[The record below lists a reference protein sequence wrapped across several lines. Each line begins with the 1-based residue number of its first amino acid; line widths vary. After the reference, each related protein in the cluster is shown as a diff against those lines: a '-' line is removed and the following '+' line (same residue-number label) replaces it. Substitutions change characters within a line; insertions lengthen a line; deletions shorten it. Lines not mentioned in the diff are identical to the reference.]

1 MGYNNRMPDGYYMR
15 KQKQEQDPYH
25 GMYTKKQL
33 ADLEGE
39 TELKRTSINKKVL
52 TEKVRKQKGA
62 GLTFVDPIGFV
73 KDIKNPIQ
81 Y

>member
-1 MGYNNRMPDGYYMR
+1 MGYYSRMPDGYYCN
-15 KQKQEQDPYH
+15 KLKKEKDPYD
-25 GMYTKKQL
+25 GMFSKKQL

-39 TELKRTSINKKVL
+39 TELKRTNISKKELTKKVR
-52 TEKVRKQKGA
+52 EQKGA

-73 KDIKNPIQ
+73 KDVKNPIQ